1 MQLSSDFLRL
11 PSKAVARTL
20 LVLLSCAILSINLAG
35 CSSKKTKDSEATEEL
50 SKAEKRARRIQ
61 EDIKETEKELYESAQ
76 RAQRSGQWNSAIQVL
91 QSLEENFP
99 FGAYAQQSQLEL
111 IYVYYQANEYASAI
125 AAADRFI
132 RLHPTH
138 RSIDYAYYM
147 RGVASFYQN
156 SALDY
161 FLVLDASKKD
171 LGSASESMEYFTKL
185 IHQFPGSA
193 YTQDAQKR
201 MIFLRNLLARH
212 EIHVANY
219 YFRRGAHVA
228 AANRGKF
235 VVENYQGSPAIP
247 DALAVMAH
255 AYHLLEYDDLANN
268 AITTLQANFPSY
280 PALEDD
286 GEFDFTYAE
295 QGRRSV
301 LSILTLGLLKRKDN
315 IAYDTREAYTPAQ
328 MLADKAGD
336 LDGVPMPDADPSLVT
351 PPA

>member
-1 MQLSSDFLRL
+1 MRNFKIAQVYLKTSLF
-11 PSKAVARTL
+11 A
-20 LVLLSCAILSINLAG
+20 LVIALFAG
-35 CSSKKTKDSEATEEL
+35 GLQSCSSNKSKTEADQAEL
-50 SKAEKRARRIQ
+50 SKAEKKAKRIR
-61 EDIKETEKELYESAQ
+61 EDIKKTEKQLYESAQ
-76 RAQRSGQWNSAIQVL
+76 RAQRSGNWSAATQAL
-91 QSLEENFP
+91 QALEENFP

-111 IYVYYQANEYASAI
+111 IYVYYQAGEYGSAI

-171 LGSASESMEYFTKL
+171 LGSAAESMEYFSKL

-219 YFRRGAHVA
+219 YFRRGAFVA

-247 DALAVMAH
+247 DALAVVAH
-255 AYHLLEYDDLANN
+255 AYHLLGYKELSEN
-268 AITTLQANFPSY
+268 AVATLKDNFPSY
-280 PALEDD
+280 PALSND
-286 GEFDFTYAE
+286 GTFDFTYAE
-295 QGRRSV
+295 QGRRSL

-315 IAYDTREAYTPAQ
+315 IAYDTREVYTPQ
-328 MLADKAGD
+328 DMLAESKE
-336 LDGVPMPDADPSLVT
+336 PADTPQVDPTLT
-351 PPA
+351 APPA